1 MHPSVVYLLLIAAD
15 LAFSDRELRAR
26 AAAWA
31 SDFGPLLRL
40 LLGGPL
46 FPAAQ
51 LGGIRIGR
59 RARTENPASNQ
70 PEEQYGGD
78 IDEVSGRHGSRRRQE
93 TVGGLRR
100 F

>member
-1 MHPSVVYLLLIAAD
+1 MQLNFYQGLL
-15 LAFSDRELRAR
+15 
-26 AAAWA
+26 
-31 SDFGPLLRL
+31 GL

-59 RARTENPASNQ
+59 RARTENPAGNQ

-78 IDEVSGRHGSRRRQE
+78 IDEVSGRHGLRRRQE
-93 TVGGLRR
+93 EGDRR
-100 F
+100 QEKPDGFTDLVQ